1 MKDQIE
7 RIANKAMSE
16 VNANKLRVKQ
26 SIASGLYSKQ
36 ENTRQEQEVAEKNAV
51 IIRKM
56 KEELVALRADV
67 ITRANEADIASAR
80 KSDAEIANI
89 LAMLS
94 LSSSTLG
101 DQEINDLYTA
111 HYHSPLIRR
120 SIEGIAKAKGS
131 TLYPVKTKAIEM
143 EHMVNQIFGSY
154 LKELSP
160 TEINAN
166 LEVVSAVM
174 SVNRGV

>member
-26 SIASGLYSKQ
+26 SIASGMYSKQ

-56 KEELVALRADV
+56 KGELVALREDM
-67 ITRANEADIASAR
+67 ITRANEADLASGR

-101 DQEINDLYTA
+101 AQEINDLYTDY
-111 HYHSPLIRR
+111 YHSPLIRR
-120 SIEGIAKAKGS
+120 SIEGIAKAKVL
-131 TLYPVKTKAIEM
+131 TLDPVKTKAIET
-143 EHMVNQIFGSY
+143 EHTFAQSVRSY
-154 LKELSP
+154 VQEFSP

-166 LEVVSAVM
+166 YEIISAVM
-174 SVNRGV
+174 SVQRTT